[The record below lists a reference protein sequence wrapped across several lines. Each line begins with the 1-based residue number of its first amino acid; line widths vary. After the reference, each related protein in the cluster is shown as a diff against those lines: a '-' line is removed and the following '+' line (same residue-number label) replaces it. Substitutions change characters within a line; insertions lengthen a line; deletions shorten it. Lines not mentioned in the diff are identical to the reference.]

1 MNFKNLNSLAT
12 PRVKA
17 LFGLLPTH
25 LADLLFVVLPEL
37 ECRRTA
43 RLESRADRKRK
54 LVANDG
60 RPRTVTPLHKVL
72 MTLIYLRHNVQHEV
86 VGALFGLSADTAENA
101 CHEVVPVL
109 RDCFPAEK
117 WDAEKQWRRSAPP
130 WTPEAVDKVIIDS
143 FESPVRRPSLPERQK
158 RVYSGKKKRHTLKS
172 QVVTDA
178 KGEILDLDS
187 GHRGPTADKRLYE
200 QSTVE
205 EHYPR
210 AQKQGDLAYQGI
222 AGVSVPHKKPK
233 G

>member
-72 MTLIYLRHNVQHEV
+72 MTLVYLRHNVQHEV
-86 VGALFGLSADTAENA
+86 VGALFGFSADTSEDAF
-101 CHEVVPVL
+101 HEVAPVL
-109 RDCFPAEK
+109 RDRFPAER
-117 WDAEKQWRRSAPP
+117 WEAEKRGRRGEPR
-130 WTPEAVDKVIIDS
+130 WTPDAVDKVIVDR
-143 FESPVRRPSLPERQK
+143 FETPVRRPSLQGRQK
-158 RVYSGKKKRHTLKS
+158 RVYAGKNKRHTLKT
-172 QVVTDA
+172 QILTDQG
-178 KGEILDLDS
+178 GEILTINA
-187 GHRGPTADKRLYE
+187 GHRGPEADVKVYE
-200 QSTVE
+200 Q
-205 EHYPR
+205 YP
-210 AQKQGDLAYQGI
+210 
-222 AGVSVPHKKPK
+222 
-233 G
+233 